1 MEPATQR
8 SRLVADSH
16 DPWISVHTLGE
27 YIFCPR
33 AGLLAQE
40 TAGEDIGEEKFFARG
55 GPRKIFYSIDEI
67 LRQLKTHLFGAA
79 IAVTGACALWWLRPE
94 GVNFFWPIPIIFV
107 IVCYFYRQIT
117 WRGLVPW
124 CTTIG
129 SLAFLFAYLSS
140 LVFTARG
147 MTRPKSLQIGAMGF
161 HAAMAAAG
169 LLKPIQ
175 IGALGFLAAMAAAG
189 LLQSLILFAR
199 YLRAILA
206 REKVPDPNHQE
217 PQKIYWWNL
226 IQAGYTQ
233 YAPSEAMGD
242 PKWRLAGKPWR
253 VLKKGNLRIPVF
265 RKRSLD
271 EKLYKQHF
279 ARIAAYCHLLETC
292 EGGECPY
299 GIVMLGSTLKGLTVP
314 CRPPARKAF
323 HHGLIDARTMIRIIP
338 DSGLE
343 PGAPSNLNLCYGCPW
358 GKPERGADISAC
370 GMRFNWIPP
379 HEYS

>member
-1 MEPATQR
+1 MEPAAQR
-8 SRLVADSH
+8 SRMVADSN

-55 GPRKIFYSIDEI
+55 GPRQIFYSIGQI
-67 LRQLKTHLFGAA
+67 LRLLRSHLFGAA
-79 IAVTGACALWWLRPE
+79 IAGVGAWALWWLRPK
-94 GVNFFWPIPIIFV
+94 GMNFFWPIPIIFV
-107 IVCYFYRQIT
+107 IVSYFYRQIT
-117 WRGLVPW
+117 WRGLFHW
-124 CTTIG
+124 CTIIG
-129 SLAFLFAYLSS
+129 IFAFLFAHLSS
-140 LVFTARG
+140 FGFTARG
-147 MTRPKSLQIGAMGF
+147 ITRPKPLQM
-161 HAAMAAAG
+161 
-169 LLKPIQ
+169 
-175 IGALGFLAAMAAAG
+175 GALGFLAAMSIAG

-199 YLRAILA
+199 YLRAKLA

-242 PKWRLAGKPWR
+242 PKWRIVGKPWR

-271 EKLYKQHF
+271 EKLYKQYF
-279 ARIAAYCHLLETC
+279 ARIAAYCHLLESC

-299 GIVMLGSTLKGLTVP
+299 GIVMLGSTLKGYTVP
-314 CRPPARKAF
+314 CRPSAKKAF
-323 HHGLIDARTMIRIIP
+323 HDGLIDARTMIRIIP
-338 DSGLE
+338 NSGLE
-343 PGAPSNLNLCYGCPW
+343 PSPPGNLNLCYGCPW
-358 GKPERGADISAC
+358 GKPERGSGISDC

-379 HEYS
+379 HEYSLRWMM